1 MQNLIFKSPLFLLL
15 LLLVP
20 VLFWF
25 RFRYRKEASL
35 HYPSLL
41 HLDGMPKTWKA
52 RLQPFLPVLRTA
64 ALALL
69 ILALA
74 RPQIGV
80 LRERVTEKG
89 IDIVM
94 TVDVSTSM
102 LAEDF
107 TIDGHRVNRLD
118 VLKRVLED
126 FIPRRINDRL
136 GMVVFAGRPYTV
148 APLTWDQEW
157 LSQRMEELK
166 IGMVEDGTAIGSAIM
181 TSLNRLKES
190 NAKSKV
196 LILLTDGNNNRG
208 EIRPEVAA
216 EAAKALGIKIY
227 TIGAGSR
234 GPVPYPVQDPF
245 GRTVYQHVQ
254 INIDD
259 ELLTKVA
266 EVTGGKYYRA
276 TGTEE
281 LYEIYQEIDQLERTE
296 IEMTEFYRYR
306 ELYPALILFAL
317 LFLGVEVALQYTLM
331 RRLP

>member
-1 MQNLIFKSPLFLLL
+1 MQNLVFKSPLFLLL
-15 LLLVP
+15 LLLIP
-20 VLFWF
+20 VLLW
-25 RFRYRKEASL
+25 YRSDRRRAASFHFPTL
-35 HYPSLL
+35 H
-41 HLDGMPKTWKA
+41 HLDGMPKTWKL
-52 RLQPFLPVLRTA
+52 RLQPFLPVLRA
-64 ALALL
+64 AVLTFLV
-69 ILALA
+69 LALA

-80 LRERVTEKG
+80 VRERVTEKG
-89 IDIVM
+89 IDIM
-94 TVDVSTSM
+94 MAVDVSTSM

-107 TIDGHRVNRLD
+107 SMDGQRVNRLE
-118 VLKRVLED
+118 VLKRVLNE

-157 LSQRMEELK
+157 LSQRVSDLQ

-190 NAKSKV
+190 NARSRI

-216 EAAKALGIKIY
+216 ETAKALGIKIY

-245 GRTVYQHVQ
+245 GRTVYQTVR
-254 INIDD
+254 INMDD

-266 EVTGGKYYRA
+266 EITGGQYYRA
-276 TGTEE
+276 TETEE

-306 ELYPALILFAL
+306 ELYPALILLAL
-317 LFLGVEVALQYTLM
+317 FFLGAEVALQYTLM